1 MANKRSLEGYR
12 DNVNL
17 KPYGVK
23 IDFTPEQVEEYL
35 KCASDPI
42 YFATRYMKA
51 VSLDEGLIPYHPY
64 PYQKEMIETCAKNR
78 FVICKLPRQSGK
90 TLTMCAYLLWN
101 VMFNQDINVAVLANK
116 KTIAYEI
123 LERIKNAYQYIP
135 KWLQQG
141 VKEWNKGSIVLEN
154 GSRVIASATSSSAVR
169 GLSLNII
176 YLDEFAHIPNNIAED
191 FFSSVYPTISAGKD
205 TKVIITST
213 PRGLNKFY
221 HLWKGATKKK
231 GEDGKNEFIPIEVSW
246 RDVPKYPGGP
256 LRDEKWM
263 LETIANTSAEQFNQ
277 EYNTEFL
284 GSTNTLI
291 ASWKLSSM
299 NWTKPLK
306 THKDGLAIY
315 EEPKANHIYV
325 VTVDVARGIGKDYSA
340 FTVVDVSTSPYRLVA
355 KYRNNLIPPLVF
367 PNIIESVARLYNDA
381 WVLVEVND
389 VGGQVV
395 DILHTELEYENI
407 VTTVAK
413 GRKGQVVSGG
423 FGRGNKLQGVRTT
436 IALKK
441 TGCSIL
447 KNLVE
452 QDRLILE
459 DQDIIDELMTFVSH
473 GEMGWKAEEGHTD
486 DLVMCLVLF
495 SWLCRQQY
503 FKDMTSVDIRKG
515 MMEEEIED
523 IENELTPFGFS
534 SQDSSIETEI
544 NDGEDYWKAS
554 SKGNY

>member
-1 MANKRSLEGYR
+1 MANKRSLDGYR

-17 KPYGVK
+17 KPYGIK
-23 IDFTPEQVEEYL
+23 IDFTPEQVEEYV
-35 KCASDPI
+35 KCAADPI
-42 YFATRYMKA
+42 YFATKYMKA
-51 VSLDEGLIPYHPY
+51 VSLDEGLIPYNPY
-64 PYQKEMIETCAKNR
+64 PYQRKMIETCHKNR

-101 VMFNQDINVAVLANK
+101 VLFNQDINVAVLANK

-141 VKEWNKGSIVLEN
+141 VMEWNKGSIVLEN

-191 FFSSVYPTISAGKD
+191 FFSSVYPTISAGKE

-213 PRGLNKFY
+213 PKGLNKFY
-221 HLWKGATKKK
+221 HLWKGATKKI
-231 GEDGKNEFIPIEVSW
+231 GEDGKNEFLPIEVSW

-263 LETIANTSAEQFNQ
+263 TETIANTSLEQFNQ

-291 ASWKLSSM
+291 SSWKLSSM
-299 NWTKPLK
+299 NWTRPLK
-306 THKDGLAIY
+306 KNKDGLSIY
-315 EEPKANHIYV
+315 EEPKKDHIYTI
-325 VTVDVARGIGKDYSA
+325 TVDVARGIGKDYSA
-340 FTVVDVSTSPYRLVA
+340 FTVIDSSVSPYKLVA

-367 PNIIESVARLYNDA
+367 PNIIESVGRLYNDA
-381 WVLVEVND
+381 WILVEVND

-407 VTTVAK
+407 VSTVAK

-423 FGRGNKLQGVRTT
+423 FGKGNKLQGVRTT
-436 IALKK
+436 VALKK

-459 DQDIIDELMTFVSH
+459 DQDILDELMTFVSH
-473 GEMGWKAEEGHTD
+473 GEMGWKAEDGHTD
-486 DLVMCLVLF
+486 DLVMCLVLY
-495 SWLCRQQY
+495 SWLCRQTY

-515 MMEEEIED
+515 MMQEELEEL
-523 IENELTPFGFS
+523 ENELTPFGFMAGE
-534 SQDSSIETEI
+534 SQIETEI
-544 NDGEDYWKAS
+544 WDGNDHWKAS
-554 SKGNY
+554 SR

>member
-17 KPYGVK
+17 KPYGVTVN
-23 IDFTPEQVEEYL
+23 FTPDQIKEYM

-42 YFATRYMKA
+42 YFATTYMKA

-64 PYQKEMIETCAKNR
+64 PYQKKMIETCRDNR

-221 HLWKGATKKK
+221 QLWKGATKKT

-263 LETIANTSAEQFNQ
+263 IETIANTSLEQFNQ

-299 NWTKPLK
+299 NWNKPIK
-306 THKDGLAIY
+306 SHKDGLVIY
-315 EEPKANHIYV
+315 EEPKLGHTYV
-325 VTVDVARGIGKDYSA
+325 ITADTARGIGKDYSA
-340 FTVVDVSTSPYRLVA
+340 FTIVDASVSPYKLVG
-355 KYRNNLIPPLVF
+355 KYRNNLVPPLVF
-367 PNIIESVARLYNDA
+367 PNIIESVARLYNNA
-381 WVLVEVND
+381 WILVEVND
-389 VGGQVV
+389 IGGQVV

-407 VTTVAK
+407 ISTVAK

-423 FGRGNKLQGVRTT
+423 FGKGNKLQGVRTT

-452 QDRLILE
+452 QDRLIIE
-459 DQDIIDELMTFVSH
+459 DQDVIDELMTFVSY
-473 GEMGWKAEEGHTD
+473 GEMGWRAEDGHTD
-486 DLVMCLVLF
+486 DLVMCLVLYA
-495 SWLCRQQY
+495 WLCRQQY
-503 FKDMTSVDIRKG
+503 FKDLTSVDIRKG
-515 MMEEEIED
+515 MMEEEID
-523 IENELTPFGFS
+523 DLENELTPFGFS
-534 SQDSSIETEI
+534 NSDSDVETEI
-544 NDGEDYWKAS
+544 VDGDDHWKS
-554 SKGNY
+554 STR

>member
-1 MANKRSLEGYR
+1 MANKRSLDGYR

-17 KPYGVK
+17 KPYGVN
-23 IDFTPEQVEEYL
+23 IDFTPDQVKEYM

-64 PYQKEMIETCAKNR
+64 PYQKHMIETCANNR

-154 GSRVIASATSSSAVR
+154 GSRIIASATSSSAVR

-231 GEDGKNEFIPIEVSW
+231 GEEGKNEFIPIEVSW

-263 LETIANTSAEQFNQ
+263 TETIANTSLEQFNQ

-299 NWTKPLK
+299 NWSKPIK

-315 EEPKANHIYV
+315 EEPKPGHMYV
-325 VTVDVARGIGKDYSA
+325 ITVDVARGIGKDYSS
-340 FTVVDVSTSPYRLVA
+340 FTVIDGSVSPYKLVA
-355 KYRNNLIPPLVF
+355 KFRNNLIPPLVF
-367 PNIIESVARLYNDA
+367 PNIIESVARLYNNA

-389 VGGQVV
+389 IGGQVV
-395 DILHTELEYENI
+395 DILHSELEYENI
-407 VTTVAK
+407 ITTVAK

-423 FGRGNKLQGVRTT
+423 FGKGNKLQGVRTT
-436 IALKK
+436 VALKK

-447 KNLVE
+447 KNLIE

-459 DQDIIDELMTFVSH
+459 DQDIVDELMTFVSY
-473 GEMGWKAEEGHTD
+473 GEQGWKAEDGHTD

-503 FKDMTSVDIRKG
+503 FKDMTSIDIRKG
-515 MMEEEIED
+515 MMEEEVED
-523 IENELTPFGFS
+523 IENELTPFGFISTES
-534 SQDSSIETEI
+534 SVETEI
-544 NDGEDYWKAS
+544 NDGEDRWKAFP
-554 SKGNY
+554 Y

>member
-17 KPYGVK
+17 KPYGIK
-23 IDFTPEQVEEYL
+23 IDFTPQQVKEYV

-42 YFATRYMKA
+42 YFARKYMKA

-64 PYQKEMIETCAKNR
+64 PYQIKMIETCRDNR

-101 VMFNQDINVAVLANK
+101 VLFNQDINVAVLANK

-154 GSRVIASATSSSAVR
+154 GSRIIASATSSSAVR

-191 FFSSVYPTISAGKD
+191 FFSSVYPTISAGKE

-213 PRGLNKFY
+213 PKGLNKFY
-221 HLWKGATKKK
+221 QLWKGATRKP
-231 GEDGKNEFIPIEVSW
+231 GEDGKNEFVPIEVSW

-256 LRDEKWM
+256 LRDEQWM
-263 LETIANTSAEQFNQ
+263 TETIANTSLEQFNQ

-299 NWTKPLK
+299 SWKRPIK
-306 THKDGLAIY
+306 IHKDGLAIY
-315 EEPKANHIYV
+315 EEPKPGHSYAL
-325 VTVDVARGIGKDYSA
+325 TVDVARGIGKDYSA
-340 FTVVDVSTSPYRLVA
+340 FAVIDFSTSPYRLVA

-367 PNIIESVARLYNDA
+367 PNIVEAIARTYNNA

-395 DILHTELEYENI
+395 DILHHELEYENI
-407 VTTVAK
+407 ISTISK

-423 FGRGNKLQGVRTT
+423 FGKGNKLQGVRTT
-436 IALKK
+436 ISLKK

-459 DQDIIDELMTFVSH
+459 DHDILDELMTFVSH
-473 GEMGWKAEEGHTD
+473 GEQGWKAEEGHTD
-486 DLVMCLVLF
+486 DLIMCLVLF

-503 FKDMTSVDIRKG
+503 FKDLSNIDIRKG
-515 MMEEEIED
+515 MMEEEVED
-523 IENELTPFGFS
+523 IENELTPFGFMS
-534 SQDSSIETEI
+534 NVDFGKETEI
-544 NDGEDYWKAS
+544 IDGDDVWKS
-554 SKGNY
+554 NIR

>member
-17 KPYGVK
+17 KPYGIK
-23 IDFTPEQVEEYL
+23 IDFTPDQVEEYV
-35 KCASDPI
+35 KCAADPI
-42 YFATRYMKA
+42 YFATKYMKA
-51 VSLDEGLIPYHPY
+51 VSLDEGLIPYNPY
-64 PYQKEMIETCAKNR
+64 PYQKKMIETCNKNR

-101 VMFNQDINVAVLANK
+101 VLFNQDINVAVLANK

-141 VKEWNKGSIVLEN
+141 VMEWNKGSIVLEN

-221 HLWKGATKKK
+221 HLWKGATKKS
-231 GEDGKNEFIPIEVSW
+231 GEEGKNEFAPIEVSW

-263 LETIANTSAEQFNQ
+263 METIANTSLEQFNQ

-291 ASWKLSSM
+291 SSWKLSSM
-299 NWTKPLK
+299 NWIKPLK
-306 THKDGLAIY
+306 KNKDGLSIY
-315 EEPKANHIYV
+315 EEPKNDHIYTI
-325 VTVDVARGIGKDYSA
+325 TVDVARGIGKDYSA
-340 FTVVDVSTSPYRLVA
+340 FTVVDSSVSPYKLVA

-367 PNIIESVARLYNDA
+367 PNIIESVARLYNNA
-381 WVLVEVND
+381 WILVEVND

-407 VTTVAK
+407 VSTVAK

-436 IALKK
+436 MALKK

-452 QDRLILE
+452 QDRLIIE

-473 GEMGWKAEEGHTD
+473 GEMGWKAEDGHTD
-486 DLVMCLVLF
+486 DLVMCLVLY
-495 SWLCRQQY
+495 SWLCRQTY

-515 MMEEEIED
+515 MMQEELEEL
-523 IENELTPFGFS
+523 ESELTPFGFMS
-534 SQDSSIETEI
+534 SGPEKETEI
-544 NDGEDYWKAS
+544 NDGEDYWKAAS
-554 SKGNY
+554 R

>member
-23 IDFTPEQVEEYL
+23 IDFTPDQVEEYV

-64 PYQKEMIETCAKNR
+64 PYQKKMIQTCSKNR

-123 LERIKNAYQYIP
+123 LERVKNAYQYIP

-154 GSRVIASATSSSAVR
+154 GSRIIASATSSSAVR

-213 PRGLNKFY
+213 PKGLNKFY
-221 HLWKGATKKK
+221 QLWKGATKKK
-231 GEDGKNEFIPIEVSW
+231 GEEGKNEFVPIEVSW

-263 LETIANTSAEQFNQ
+263 METIANTSLEQFNQ

-291 ASWKLSSM
+291 SSWKLSSM
-299 NWTKPLK
+299 NWSKPIK
-306 THKDGLAIY
+306 IHKDGLSIY
-315 EEPKANHIYV
+315 EEPKKGHIYTI
-325 VTVDVARGIGKDYSA
+325 TVDVARGIGKDYSA
-340 FTVVDVSTSPYRLVA
+340 FTVIDSSVSPYRLVA

-367 PNIIESVARLYNDA
+367 PNVIESVGRLYNDA
-381 WVLVEVND
+381 WILVEVND

-407 VTTVAK
+407 VSTVAK

-436 IALKK
+436 MSLKK

-459 DQDIIDELMTFVSH
+459 DQDIIDELMTFVSQ

-486 DLVMCLVLF
+486 DLVMCLILF
-495 SWLCRQQY
+495 SWFCRQTY

-515 MMEEEIED
+515 MMEEELNDLES
-523 IENELTPFGFS
+523 ELTPFGFMNKGPEA
-534 SQDSSIETEI
+534 ETEI
-544 NDGEDYWKAS
+544 VDGDDVWTS
-554 SKGNY
+554 SSR

>member
-23 IDFTPEQVEEYL
+23 IDFTPDQVEEYV

-64 PYQKEMIETCAKNR
+64 PYQKKMIQTCSKNR

-123 LERIKNAYQYIP
+123 LERVKNAYQYIP

-154 GSRVIASATSSSAVR
+154 GSRIIASATSSSAVR

-213 PRGLNKFY
+213 PKGLNKFY
-221 HLWKGATKKK
+221 QLWKGATKKK
-231 GEDGKNEFIPIEVSW
+231 GEEGKNEFVPIEVSW

-263 LETIANTSAEQFNQ
+263 METIANTSLEQFNQ

-291 ASWKLSSM
+291 SSWKLSSM
-299 NWTKPLK
+299 NWSKPIK
-306 THKDGLAIY
+306 IHKDGLSIY
-315 EEPKANHIYV
+315 EEPKKGHIYTI
-325 VTVDVARGIGKDYSA
+325 TVDVARGIGKDYSA
-340 FTVVDVSTSPYRLVA
+340 FTVIDSSVSPYRLVA

-367 PNIIESVARLYNDA
+367 PNIIESVGRLYNDA
-381 WVLVEVND
+381 WILVEVND

-407 VTTVAK
+407 VSTVAK

-436 IALKK
+436 MSLKK

-459 DQDIIDELMTFVSH
+459 DQDIIDELMTFVSQ

-495 SWLCRQQY
+495 SWLCRQTY

-515 MMEEEIED
+515 MMEEELNDLES
-523 IENELTPFGFS
+523 ELTPFGFLS
-534 SQDSSIETEI
+534 KGPDAETEI
-544 NDGEDYWKAS
+544 IDGDDVWTS
-554 SKGNY
+554 PSR

>member
-1 MANKRSLEGYR
+1 MANKRSLDGYR

-17 KPYGVK
+17 KPYGIK
-23 IDFTPEQVEEYL
+23 IDFTPEQIEEYV
-35 KCASDPI
+35 KCAADPI
-42 YFATRYMKA
+42 YFSTRYMKA
-51 VSLDEGLIPYHPY
+51 VSLDEGLIPYTPY
-64 PYQKEMIETCAKNR
+64 PYQKKMIETCHKNR

-101 VMFNQDINVAVLANK
+101 VLFNQDINVAVLANK

-141 VKEWNKGSIVLEN
+141 VMEWNKGSIVLEN

-191 FFSSVYPTISAGKD
+191 FFSSVYPTISAGKE

-213 PRGLNKFY
+213 PKGLNKFY
-221 HLWKGATKKK
+221 HLWKGATKKN
-231 GEDGKNEFIPIEVSW
+231 GEEGKNEFIPIEVSW

-263 LETIANTSAEQFNQ
+263 NETIANTSLEQFNQ

-291 ASWKLSSM
+291 ASWKLSNM
-299 NWTKPLK
+299 NWSKPLK
-306 THKDGLAIY
+306 RNKDGLVIY
-315 EEPKANHIYV
+315 EEPKPDHIYTI
-325 VTVDVARGIGKDYSA
+325 TVDVARGIGKDYSA
-340 FTVVDVSTSPYRLVA
+340 FTVIDSSVSPYKLVA
-355 KYRNNLIPPLVF
+355 KYRNNLIPPLVY
-367 PNIIESVARLYNDA
+367 PNIIESVARLYNNA
-381 WVLVEVND
+381 WILVEVND

-407 VTTVAK
+407 ISTIAK

-423 FGRGNKLQGVRTT
+423 FGKGNKLQGVRTT
-436 IALKK
+436 MALKK

-473 GEMGWKAEEGHTD
+473 GEMGWKAEDGHTD
-486 DLVMCLVLF
+486 DLVMCLILF
-495 SWLCRQQY
+495 SWLCRQTY

-515 MMEEEIED
+515 MMQEELEEL
-523 IENELTPFGFS
+523 EGELTPFGFIAQE
-534 SQDSSIETEI
+534 SQIESEI
-544 NDGEDYWKAS
+544 LDGNDIWKAAS
-554 SKGNY
+554 G

>member
-1 MANKRSLEGYR
+1 
-12 DNVNL
+12 
-17 KPYGVK
+17 
-23 IDFTPEQVEEYL
+23 
-35 KCASDPI
+35 
-42 YFATRYMKA
+42 MKA

-64 PYQKEMIETCAKNR
+64 PYQKNMIETCANNR

-221 HLWKGATKKK
+221 HLWKGATKNQ

-263 LETIANTSAEQFNQ
+263 METIANTSLEQFNQ

-291 ASWKLSSM
+291 GSWKLSSM
-299 NWTKPLK
+299 NWSKPIK
-306 THKDGLAIY
+306 TNKDGLCIY
-315 EEPKANHIYV
+315 QEPKPGHVYII
-325 VTVDVARGIGKDYSA
+325 TVDVARGIGKDYSA
-340 FTVVDVSTSPYRLVA
+340 FTVIDASVSPYKLVA

-367 PNIIESVARLYNDA
+367 PNIIESVGRLYNNA
-381 WVLVEVND
+381 WILVEVND
-389 VGGQVV
+389 IGGQVV
-395 DILHTELEYENI
+395 DILHSELEYENI
-407 VTTVAK
+407 ISTIAK

-423 FGRGNKLQGVRTT
+423 FGKGNKLQGVRTT

-459 DQDIIDELMTFVSH
+459 DQDIVDELMTFVSH
-473 GEMGWKAEEGHTD
+473 GEMGWKAEDGHTD
-486 DLVMCLVLF
+486 DLVMCLILF

-503 FKDMTSVDIRKG
+503 FKDMTTIDIRKG

-523 IENELTPFGFS
+523 FENELTPFGFVS
-534 SQDSSIETEI
+534 SGESAKETEI
-544 NDGEDYWKAS
+544 IDGDDVWKAS
-554 SKGNY
+554 SR

>member
-17 KPYGVK
+17 KPYGVN
-23 IDFTPEQVEEYL
+23 IDFTPDQVKEYV
-35 KCASDPI
+35 KCAADPI
-42 YFATRYMKA
+42 YFSTRYMKA

-64 PYQKEMIETCAKNR
+64 PYQKKMIETCRDNR

-101 VMFNQDINVAVLANK
+101 VLFNQDINVAVLANK

-154 GSRVIASATSSSAVR
+154 GSRIIASATSSSAVR

-221 HLWKGATKKK
+221 HLWKGATKKP
-231 GEDGKNEFIPIEVSW
+231 GEEGKNEFAPIEVSW

-256 LRDEKWM
+256 LRDDKWM
-263 LETIANTSAEQFNQ
+263 TETIANTSLEQFNQ

-299 NWTKPLK
+299 NWSKPIK
-306 THKDGLAIY
+306 IHKDGLAIF
-315 EEPKANHIYV
+315 EEPKPDHIYAL
-325 VTVDVARGIGKDYSA
+325 TVDVARGIGKDYSA
-340 FTVVDVSTSPYRLVA
+340 FTIIDCTNSPYKLVA
-355 KYRNNLIPPLVF
+355 KFRNNLIPPLVF
-367 PNIIESVARLYNDA
+367 PNIIEAIARTYNNA

-407 VTTVAK
+407 VSTIAK

-436 IALKK
+436 VALKK

-452 QDRLILE
+452 QDRLIIE
-459 DQDIIDELMTFVSH
+459 DRDILDELMTFVSH
-473 GEMGWKAEEGHTD
+473 GEQGWKAEDGHTD

-515 MMEEEIED
+515 MMQEEIEE
-523 IENELTPFGFS
+523 IENEFTPFGFS
-534 SQDSSIETEI
+534 SADFAQETEI
-544 NDGEDYWKAS
+544 QDGEDHWKAA
-554 SKGNY
+554 GR

>member
-23 IDFTPEQVEEYL
+23 IDFTPEQVQEYV
-35 KCASDPI
+35 KCAADPI

-64 PYQKEMIETCAKNR
+64 PYQKKMIETCANNR

-221 HLWKGATKKK
+221 HLWKGATRKT

-256 LRDEKWM
+256 LRDDKWM
-263 LETIANTSAEQFNQ
+263 SETIANTSLEQFNQ

-299 NWTKPLK
+299 SWNKPIK
-306 THKDGLAIY
+306 IHKDGLAIY
-315 EEPKANHIYV
+315 EEPKPDHIYTL
-325 VTVDVARGIGKDYSA
+325 TVDVARGIGKDYSA
-340 FTVVDVSTSPYRLVA
+340 FTIIDSSVSPYKLVA

-367 PNIIESVARLYNDA
+367 PNIIESMARLYNDA
-381 WVLVEVND
+381 WILVEVND

-407 VTTVAK
+407 VSTVAK

-423 FGRGNKLQGVRTT
+423 FGKGNKLQGVRTT
-436 IALKK
+436 MALKK

-459 DQDIIDELMTFVSH
+459 DQDILDELMTFVAH
-473 GEMGWKAEEGHTD
+473 GEQGWKAEDGHTD
-486 DLVMCLVLF
+486 DLVMCLILF
-495 SWLCRQQY
+495 SWLCRQTY
-503 FKDMTSVDIRKG
+503 FKDLTSIDIRKG
-515 MMEEEIED
+515 MMEEEIEEL
-523 IENELTPFGFS
+523 ENELTPFGFMNR
-534 SQDSSIETEI
+534 DSDVETEI
-544 NDGEDYWKAS
+544 KDGNDIWKS
-554 SKGNY
+554 SSM

>member
-17 KPYGVK
+17 KPYGVN
-23 IDFTPEQVEEYL
+23 IDFTPDQVKEYV

-42 YFATRYMKA
+42 YFSTRYMKA

-64 PYQKEMIETCAKNR
+64 PYQKKMIETCRDNR

-101 VMFNQDINVAVLANK
+101 VLFNQDINVAVLANK

-154 GSRVIASATSSSAVR
+154 GSRIIASATSSSAVR

-221 HLWKGATKKK
+221 HLWKGATKKP
-231 GEDGKNEFIPIEVSW
+231 GEEGKNEFAPIEVSW

-256 LRDEKWM
+256 LRDDKWM
-263 LETIANTSAEQFNQ
+263 TETIANTSLEQFNQ

-299 NWTKPLK
+299 NWSKPIK
-306 THKDGLAIY
+306 IHKDGLAIF
-315 EEPKANHIYV
+315 EEPKPDHIYAL
-325 VTVDVARGIGKDYSA
+325 TVDVARGIGKDYSA
-340 FTVVDVSTSPYRLVA
+340 FTIIDCTNSPYKLVA
-355 KYRNNLIPPLVF
+355 KFRNNLIPPLVF
-367 PNIIESVARLYNDA
+367 PNIIEAIARTYNNA

-407 VTTVAK
+407 VSTIAK

-436 IALKK
+436 VALKK

-452 QDRLILE
+452 QDRLIIE
-459 DQDIIDELMTFVSH
+459 DRDILDELMTFVSH
-473 GEMGWKAEEGHTD
+473 GEQGWKAEDGHTD

-515 MMEEEIED
+515 MMQEEIEE
-523 IENELTPFGFS
+523 IENEFTPFGFS
-534 SQDSSIETEI
+534 SADFAQETEI
-544 NDGEDYWKAS
+544 QDGEDHWKAA
-554 SKGNY
+554 GR

>member
-1 MANKRSLEGYR
+1 
-12 DNVNL
+12 
-17 KPYGVK
+17 
-23 IDFTPEQVEEYL
+23 
-35 KCASDPI
+35 
-42 YFATRYMKA
+42 
-51 VSLDEGLIPYHPY
+51 
-64 PYQKEMIETCAKNR
+64 
-78 FVICKLPRQSGK
+78 
-90 TLTMCAYLLWN
+90 
-101 VMFNQDINVAVLANK
+101 MFNQDINVAVLANK

-221 HLWKGATKKK
+221 HLWKGATKNQ

-263 LETIANTSAEQFNQ
+263 METIANTSLEQFNQ

-291 ASWKLSSM
+291 GSWKLSSM
-299 NWTKPLK
+299 NWSKPIK
-306 THKDGLAIY
+306 TNKDGLCIY
-315 EEPKANHIYV
+315 QEPKPGHVYII
-325 VTVDVARGIGKDYSA
+325 TVDVARGIGKDYSA
-340 FTVVDVSTSPYRLVA
+340 FTVIDASVSPYKLVA

-367 PNIIESVARLYNDA
+367 PNIIESVGRLYNNA
-381 WVLVEVND
+381 WILVEVND
-389 VGGQVV
+389 IGGQVV
-395 DILHTELEYENI
+395 DILHSELEYENI
-407 VTTVAK
+407 ISTIAK

-423 FGRGNKLQGVRTT
+423 FGKGNKLQGVRTT

-459 DQDIIDELMTFVSH
+459 DQDIVDELMTFVSH
-473 GEMGWKAEEGHTD
+473 GEMGWKAEDGHTD
-486 DLVMCLVLF
+486 DLVMCLILF

-503 FKDMTSVDIRKG
+503 FKDMTTIDIRKG

-523 IENELTPFGFS
+523 FENELTPFGFVS
-534 SQDSSIETEI
+534 SGESAKETEI
-544 NDGEDYWKAS
+544 IDGDDVWKAS
-554 SKGNY
+554 SR

>member
-23 IDFTPEQVEEYL
+23 IDFTPDQVEEYV

-42 YFATRYMKA
+42 YFAARYMKA

-64 PYQKEMIETCAKNR
+64 PYQKKMIQTCSKNR

-123 LERIKNAYQYIP
+123 LERVKNAYQYIP

-154 GSRVIASATSSSAVR
+154 GSRIIASATSSSAVR

-213 PRGLNKFY
+213 PKGLNKFY
-221 HLWKGATKKK
+221 QLWKGATKKK
-231 GEDGKNEFIPIEVSW
+231 GEEGKNEFVPIEVSW

-263 LETIANTSAEQFNQ
+263 METIANTSLEQFNQ

-291 ASWKLSSM
+291 SSWKLSSM
-299 NWTKPLK
+299 NWSKPIK
-306 THKDGLAIY
+306 IHKDGLSIY
-315 EEPKANHIYV
+315 EEPKKGHIYTI
-325 VTVDVARGIGKDYSA
+325 TVDVARGIGKDYSA
-340 FTVVDVSTSPYRLVA
+340 FTVIDSSVSPYRLVA

-367 PNIIESVARLYNDA
+367 PNVIESVGRLYNDA
-381 WVLVEVND
+381 WILVEVND

-407 VTTVAK
+407 VSTVAK

-436 IALKK
+436 MSLKK

-459 DQDIIDELMTFVSH
+459 DQDIIDELMTFVSQ

-495 SWLCRQQY
+495 SWLCRQTY

-515 MMEEEIED
+515 MMEEELNDLES
-523 IENELTPFGFS
+523 ELTPFGFMNKGPEA
-534 SQDSSIETEI
+534 ETEI
-544 NDGEDYWKAS
+544 VDGDDVWTS
-554 SKGNY
+554 SSR

>member
-1 MANKRSLEGYR
+1 MGNKRSLEGYR

-23 IDFTPEQVEEYL
+23 IDFTPEQVEEYV
-35 KCASDPI
+35 KCAADPI
-42 YFATRYMKA
+42 YFSTKYMKA

-64 PYQKEMIETCAKNR
+64 PYQKKMIETCANNR

-101 VMFNQDINVAVLANK
+101 VLFNQDINVAVLANK

-141 VKEWNKGSIVLEN
+141 VMEWNKGSIVLEN

-213 PRGLNKFY
+213 PKGLNKFY
-221 HLWKGATKKK
+221 HLWKGATRKP
-231 GEDGKNEFIPIEVSW
+231 GEEGKNEFSPIEVSW

-256 LRDEKWM
+256 LRDDRWM
-263 LETIANTSAEQFNQ
+263 TETIANTSLEQFNQ

-291 ASWKLSSM
+291 ASWKLSNMS
-299 NWTKPLK
+299 WTKPIK
-306 THKDGLAIY
+306 THKDGLFIY
-315 EEPKANHIYV
+315 EEPKPDHIYIL
-325 VTVDVARGIGKDYSA
+325 TVDVARGIGKDYSA
-340 FTVVDVSTSPYRLVA
+340 FTIIDSSVSPYKLVA

-367 PNIIESVARLYNDA
+367 PNIIESMGRLYNDA
-381 WVLVEVND
+381 WILVEVND

-423 FGRGNKLQGVRTT
+423 FGKGNKLQGVRTT

-459 DQDIIDELMTFVSH
+459 DQDILDELMTFVSH
-473 GEMGWKAEEGHTD
+473 GEQGWKAEEGHTD

-503 FKDMTSVDIRKG
+503 FKDLTSIDIRKG
-515 MMEEEIED
+515 MMEDKIED
-523 IENELTPFGFS
+523 LENELTPFGFTS
-534 SQDSSIETEI
+534 RDSEAETEI
-544 NDGEDYWKAS
+544 WDGNDHWKANS
-554 SKGNY
+554 R

>member
-1 MANKRSLEGYR
+1 MANKRSLDGYR

-17 KPYGVK
+17 KPYGIK
-23 IDFTPEQVEEYL
+23 IDFTPDQIEEYL
-35 KCASDPI
+35 KCAADPI

-64 PYQKEMIETCAKNR
+64 PYQRKMIEMCASNR

-90 TLTMCAYLLWN
+90 TLTMCTYLLWN
-101 VMFNQDINVAVLANK
+101 VLFNQDINVAVLANK

-154 GSRVIASATSSSAVR
+154 GSRIIASATSSSAVR

-221 HLWKGATKKK
+221 HLWKGATKKA
-231 GEDGKNEFIPIEVSW
+231 GEDGKNEFVPIEVSW

-263 LETIANTSAEQFNQ
+263 METIANTSLEQFNQ

-291 ASWKLSSM
+291 SSWKLSSM
-299 NWTKPLK
+299 NWSSPIK
-306 THKDGLAIY
+306 THKDGLVIY
-315 EEPKANHIYV
+315 QEPKPGHVYTI
-325 VTVDVARGIGKDYSA
+325 TVDVARGIGKDYSA
-340 FTVVDVSTSPYRLVA
+340 FTVIDSSVSPYRLVA

-367 PNIIESVARLYNDA
+367 PNIIESVARLYNNA
-381 WVLVEVND
+381 WILVEVND
-389 VGGQVV
+389 IGGQVV

-407 VTTVAK
+407 VSTVAK

-459 DQDIIDELMTFVSH
+459 DQDIIDELMTFVSY
-473 GEMGWKAEEGHTD
+473 GEAGWRAEDGHTD
-486 DLVMCLVLF
+486 DLVMCLILF
-495 SWLCRQQY
+495 SWFCRQQY

-523 IENELTPFGFS
+523 IENELTPFGFMS
-534 SQDSSIETEI
+534 ASNEQETDI
-544 NDGEDYWKAS
+544 WDGNDHWKAA
-554 SKGNY
+554 KN

>member
-1 MANKRSLEGYR
+1 MANKRSLDGYR

-17 KPYGVK
+17 KPYGVNM
-23 IDFTPEQVEEYL
+23 DFTPDQVKEYV
-35 KCASDPI
+35 KCAGDPI

-64 PYQKEMIETCAKNR
+64 PYQKKMIETCTNHR

-101 VMFNQDINVAVLANK
+101 VLFNQDINVAVLANK

-154 GSRVIASATSSSAVR
+154 GSRIIASATSSSAVR

-221 HLWKGATKKK
+221 HLWKGATKQQ

-256 LRDEKWM
+256 LRDDKWM
-263 LETIANTSAEQFNQ
+263 TETIANTSLEQFNQ

-291 ASWKLSSM
+291 SSWKLSSM
-299 NWTKPLK
+299 NWNRPIK
-306 THKDGLAIY
+306 THKDGLSIY
-315 EEPKANHIYV
+315 QEPKSGHIYV

-340 FTVVDVSTSPYRLVA
+340 FTVIDASVSPYKLVA

-367 PNIIESVARLYNDA
+367 PNIIESVARLYNNA

-389 VGGQVV
+389 IGGQVV
-395 DILHTELEYENI
+395 DILHSELEYENI
-407 VTTVAK
+407 VSTVAK

-459 DQDIIDELMTFVSH
+459 DQDIIDELMTFVSY
-473 GEMGWKAEEGHTD
+473 GDQGWKAEDGHTD
-486 DLVMCLVLF
+486 DLVMCLILF

-503 FKDMTSVDIRKG
+503 FKDMTSIDIRKG
-515 MMEEEIED
+515 MMEEEIDD
-523 IENELTPFGFS
+523 IENELTPFGFISTES
-534 SQDSSIETEI
+534 SAETEI
-544 NDGEDYWKAS
+544 IDGEDHWKAFPV
-554 SKGNY
+554 

>member
-23 IDFTPEQVEEYL
+23 VNFTPEQVEEYV

-64 PYQKEMIETCAKNR
+64 PYQKNMIETCANNR

-221 HLWKGATKKK
+221 QLWKGATKKK
-231 GEDGKNEFIPIEVSW
+231 GEEGKNEFIPIEVSW

-256 LRDEKWM
+256 LRDDKWM
-263 LETIANTSAEQFNQ
+263 METIANTSLEQFNQ

-299 NWTKPLK
+299 NWSKPIK
-306 THKDGLAIY
+306 THKDGLMIY
-315 EEPKANHIYV
+315 EEPKPDHIYIL
-325 VTVDVARGIGKDYSA
+325 TVDVARGIGKDYSA
-340 FTVVDVSTSPYRLVA
+340 FTVVDASVSPYKLVA

-367 PNIIESVARLYNDA
+367 PNIIESVARLYNNS

-389 VGGQVV
+389 IGGQVV
-395 DILHTELEYENI
+395 DILHSELEYENI
-407 VTTVAK
+407 VSTIAK

-423 FGRGNKLQGVRTT
+423 FGKGNKLQGVRTT
-436 IALKK
+436 VALKK

-452 QDRLILE
+452 QDRLIIE
-459 DQDIIDELMTFVSH
+459 DQDIVDELMTFVSH
-473 GEMGWKAEEGHTD
+473 GEMGWKAEDGHSD
-486 DLVMCLVLF
+486 DLVMCLILF

-503 FKDMTSVDIRKG
+503 FKDMTSIDIRKG
-515 MMEEEIED
+515 MMEDEIED
-523 IENELTPFGFS
+523 IENELTPFGFMATGS
-534 SQDSSIETEI
+534 EIETEI
-544 NDGEDYWKAS
+544 LDGNDYWKAS
-554 SKGNY
+554 SG

>member
-23 IDFTPEQVEEYL
+23 IDFTPEQVEEYV

-64 PYQKEMIETCAKNR
+64 PYQKKMIETCAKNR

-221 HLWKGATKKK
+221 HLWKGATKRQ

-263 LETIANTSAEQFNQ
+263 METISNTSLEQFNQ

-299 NWTKPLK
+299 NWVKPIK
-306 THKDGLAIY
+306 THKDGLMIY
-315 EEPKANHIYV
+315 EEPKPGHIYTL
-325 VTVDVARGIGKDYSA
+325 TVDVARGIGKDYSSFA
-340 FTVVDVSTSPYRLVA
+340 VIDASASPYRLVA

-367 PNIIESVARLYNDA
+367 PNVIESVARLYNNA

-389 VGGQVV
+389 IGGQVV

-407 VTTVAK
+407 VSTVAK

-436 IALKK
+436 VALKK

-447 KNLVE
+447 KNLIE
-452 QDRLILE
+452 QDRLIIE
-459 DQDIIDELMTFVSH
+459 DQDVIDELMTFVSQ
-473 GEMGWKAEEGHTD
+473 GEIGWKAEEGHTD
-486 DLVMCLVLF
+486 DLVMCLILF
-495 SWLCRQQY
+495 SWLCRQTY

-515 MMEEEIED
+515 MMEEEMQELED
-523 IENELTPFGFS
+523 ELTPFGFLS
-534 SQDSSIETEI
+534 KANDAETEI
-544 NDGEDYWKAS
+544 FDGNDYWKAS
-554 SKGNY
+554 DR